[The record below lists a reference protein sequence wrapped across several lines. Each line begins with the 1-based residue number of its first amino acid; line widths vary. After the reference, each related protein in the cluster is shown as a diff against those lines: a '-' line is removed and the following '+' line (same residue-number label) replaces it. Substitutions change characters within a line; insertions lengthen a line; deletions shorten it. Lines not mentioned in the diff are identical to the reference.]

1 MAVFRLFNNNHRK
14 IVSEKF
20 YLYLKLTYLQVMRIF
35 ITFFSQSYLLLDQL
49 KRVKTPHY
57 SKVYG
62 VLFSKGHLSIM
73 LVTDVLTKLGKNSIF
88 DV

>member
-35 ITFFSQSYLLLDQL
+35 ITFFSQSYLLLDHL
-49 KRVKTPHY
+49 KRIKTPHY